1 MEKILLVDDEQ
12 HVLSALRRVLNKH
25 FDVLIA
31 STGQQALDILKT
43 TSVAA
48 VVSDYMMPHMLGV
61 ELLSKVEAIWPD
73 TVRIIISGYADYD
86 NVMDAIETGVV
97 HRFLAKP
104 WDNDALIK
112 HLTSAI
118 AEQQSDSK
126 QLDSSPLSFS
136 NEELYSSNLLDAIL
150 SHIGHAIFTVSPQG
164 LVSSVNSAAEQM
176 FGYSQNEA
184 TNLSFVSFLPNY
196 YRRTYAELLAAFHE
210 QGSVG
215 QVTKRLIGLKRSGEV
230 FPIELRVSA
239 YRTDVGQQVL
249 CMVDDLSEQVKAHS
263 ENKQYLDALESC
275 QEGFALFSPGGRLL
289 RCNHQFKQIYKGC
302 RQGPKEGIKYDEFLL
317 DCIESGLFPAA
328 HENPKAWVEQFM
340 ADRLSLEFNQ
350 EYEVEPGR
358 WIKVSETT
366 TEHDRVISFHLDVT
380 EQKNTE
386 LSLLNALNEVNAASN
401 ARSRFF
407 AMMSHELRTP
417 LNGVLGLLDVLKDT
431 PLTGQQ
437 LKYVTTA
444 SVSGKALLAIIS
456 DILDFSKLEVQK
468 LELKPT
474 ECHLKRLINEIAALF
489 NPRIEEKSI
498 SLDLD
503 IDPSLPDVVLV
514 DAYRLKQVLLNLVS
528 NAVKFTHKGSIV
540 ISIKADE
547 AEQLV
552 FKVVDSGVGIPEAE
566 KPKIFSEFCTIQNQD
581 APAQYE
587 GTGLGLAISH
597 SLVRLLG
604 GELCFV
610 SEEGVGTEFWFTL
623 SLPVVA
629 SASVSESS
637 MTPKQQDK
645 LQGRVLIVDDSE
657 TNRLVARAMLE
668 TFGIDVSSAE
678 SGECAIELCK
688 DTSFD
693 VVLMDISMPGL
704 DGIETTHIVRTFPHM
719 QSVPIVALTAYGLP
733 EDKAYFLEQGMSD
746 YLEKPIDKQKLREL
760 LAPYLQGGSVPYRSH
775 HITSEQLFDENR
787 LMQLGEDTSLELLP
801 KLVSVFMQDA
811 QTRIAELSTASANRS
826 DMTVVTRHL
835 HTLGSSSALY
845 GLEYFHQEAR
855 RLERLSKDAPEE
867 VLQALP
873 RFIEMANASLVLLA
887 GYMGDTNLSS

>member
-1 MEKILLVDDEQ
+1 
-12 HVLSALRRVLNKH
+12 
-25 FDVLIA
+25 
-31 STGQQALDILKT
+31 
-43 TSVAA
+43 
-48 VVSDYMMPHMLGV
+48 
-61 ELLSKVEAIWPD
+61 
-73 TVRIIISGYADYD
+73 
-86 NVMDAIETGVV
+86 VV
-97 HRFLAKP
+97 HKFLAKP
-104 WDNDALIK
+104 WDNEALIN
-112 HLTSAI
+112 HLRSAI
-118 AEQQSDSK
+118 AAQQSQSK
-126 QLDSSPLSFS
+126 RPDLSPRFQS
-136 NEELYSSNLLDAIL
+136 EEKALYSSNLLDAIL
-150 SHIGHAIFTVSPQG
+150 THISDAIFTVSLQG
-164 LVSSVNSAAEQM
+164 VVQSVNSAAEQM
-176 FGYSQNEA
+176 FGYSQHEVA
-184 TNLSFVSFLPNY
+184 NLPFESFLPKY
-196 YRRTYAELLAAFHE
+196 YRETYAELFLAFQE

-215 QVTKRLIGLKRSGEV
+215 QVTKRLIGLKKSGEV
-230 FPIELRVSA
+230 FPLELRMSA
-239 YRTDVGQQVL
+239 YRSDLGQQIL

-289 RCNHQFKQIYKGC
+289 RCNHQFKQIYKGS
-302 RQGPKEGIKYDEFLL
+302 RHGPKEGIKYDEFLL

-380 EQKNTE
+380 QQKNTE

-431 PLTGQQ
+431 SLSEQQ

-474 ECHLKRLINEIAALF
+474 ECHLKLLINEIAALF

-503 IDPSLPDVVLV
+503 LDPNLPDVVLV

-566 KPKIFSEFCTIQNQD
+566 KPKIFSEFCTIQNQET
-581 APAQYE
+581 PAQYE

-604 GELCFV
+604 GELCFA
-610 SEEGVGTEFWFTL
+610 SEEGVGTEFWFKL

-629 SASVSESS
+629 LEEVSESAIAQK
-637 MTPKQQDK
+637 PDEK

-657 TNRLVARAMLE
+657 TNRLVAQAMLE
-668 TFGIDVSSAE
+668 TLGLDIRSAD
-678 SGECAIELCK
+678 SGESAIEICQ
-688 DTSFD
+688 DASFD

-704 DGIETTHIVRTFPHM
+704 DGIETTRVLRTFAHM

-733 EDKAYFLEQGMSD
+733 EDKAYFLAQGMSD
-746 YLEKPIDKQKLREL
+746 YLEKPIDKQQLRAVL
-760 LAPYLQGGSVPYRSH
+760 THYLQGV
-775 HITSEQLFDENR
+775 TSTQVSQTFTTEQLFDQNR
-787 LMQLGEDTSLELLP
+787 LLQLGEDTSLDLLP
-801 KLVSVFMQDA
+801 QLVSVFIKDA
-811 QTRIAELSTASANRS
+811 QARIVELTAASTSAA
-826 DMTVVTRHL
+826 DMTIVTRHL

-845 GLEYFHQEAR
+845 GLQCFHHEAR

-867 VLQALP
+867 VLQVLP
-873 RFIEMANASLVLLA
+873 CFIDIANASLVTLA
-887 GYMGDTNLSS
+887 DYMRDTNLSS